1 MIVNIVS
8 SLIGLFMTTPESTPS
23 LEQVMKDVLDEFQD
37 QQLYRRMNSFVA
49 TLGKVHYGIVTS
61 RNNSKGIE
69 GNDLTGDDITQLK
82 TEIELFS
89 TGKLLEDVKQSIAD
103 EIESEKVSDAK
114 RALKTLNVYCKLTIV
129 VELVLVEFI
138 NYIMEEGTGSSP
150 LPSYYRGFMQK
161 KRDQDKKYLAF
172 LHLPEL
178 KEALVAVIYQNSPE
192 KHPELRQYI
201 KAIKVAP
208 IPESGLQEGNTI
220 YLAPKKWPKWHF
232 YLSSEKSS
240 FIYGSTSTDDQS
252 KFVLRHAPSGEKGR
266 EWKIENKRYPKYF
279 ITARKFNGCLPIKNP
294 DEIDYVEGRTM
305 TYINDTKRDCFTSC
319 HTLGKCEGC
328 KCNCYSTFK
337 VDTPGN
343 LVSLNYVWRLTK
355 LKSSGECS
363 YYFISA
369 TQEQFG
375 PGYTLFMKD
384 RSNAN
389 AYLKYGNPMKKGM
402 FKLIEGSC
410 K

>member
-1 MIVNIVS
+1 
-8 SLIGLFMTTPESTPS
+8 
-23 LEQVMKDVLDEFQD
+23 MKDVLDEFQD
-37 QQLYRRMNSFVA
+37 EQLYRRMNSFVS
-49 TLGKVHYGIVTS
+49 TLGKVHYGIVAS

-69 GNDLTGDDITQLK
+69 GNDLSDDDITQLK

-161 KRDQDKKYLAF
+161 KRDQDKTYLAF

-178 KEALVAVIYQNSPE
+178 KEALVAAIYQKSPE

-201 KAIKVAP
+201 EAIKVPP
-208 IPESGLQEGNTI
+208 IPESGLEEGKNI
-220 YLAPKKWPKWHF
+220 YLSPKRWPKWYF
-232 YLSSEKSS
+232 YLSSEKHSL
-240 FIYGSTSTDDQS
+240 IYGSETINDQS
-252 KFVLRHAPSGEKGR
+252 KFVLRKAISGEEGR
-266 EWKIENKRYPKYF
+266 EWMIENKYYPDYF
-279 ITARKFNGCLPIKNP
+279 ITASKFEGCLPLRNP
-294 DEIDYVEGRTM
+294 AEVDYVEGYEM
-305 TYINDTKRDCFTSC
+305 SDIDDIKESC
-319 HTLGKCEGC
+319 KSYCLGIKKCDGC
-328 KCNCYSTFK
+328 DSNCYTDS
-337 VDTPGN
+337 N
-343 LVSLNYVWRLTK
+343 LRLVSFNYVWRFTK
-355 LKSSGECS
+355 LKSSGRCS
-363 YYFISA
+363 YYLISA

-384 RSNAN
+384 STNGN
-389 AYLKYGNPMKKGM
+389 AYLKYGNPKEKGM
-402 FKLIEGSC
+402 FKLVKGRC
-410 K
+410 R